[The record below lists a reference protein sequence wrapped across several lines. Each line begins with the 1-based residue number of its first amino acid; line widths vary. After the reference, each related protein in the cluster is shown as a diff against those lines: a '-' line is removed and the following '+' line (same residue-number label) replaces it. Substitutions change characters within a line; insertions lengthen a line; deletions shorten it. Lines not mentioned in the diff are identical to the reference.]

1 MTAGRILNLIRGCV
15 KETEAHSLKYFDC
28 FDVDIFSYQK

>member
-1 MTAGRILNLIRGCV
+1 MTAGRILDLIRGRI
-15 KETEAHSLKYFDC
+15 KETEANSLKYFDC